1 MKKIKE
7 YIKNLNFETYLIIGA
22 CIFVFLL
29 FLIFKFDIAIII
41 IIFIAG
47 FSFLF
52 YKINDIDNDIS
63 VLKREINLI
72 KKNMEKNENKD
83 KKKEKDN

>member
-7 YIKNLNFETYLIIGA
+7 YIKNLNFETYLMIGA

-52 YKINDIDNDIS
+52 YKINEIDNDIRF
-63 VLKREINLI
+63 LKREINLL
-72 KKNMEKNENKD
+72 KKNKEKNENKE
-83 KKKEKDN
+83 KKGQ

>member
-7 YIKNLNFETYLIIGA
+7 YIKNINFETYLMIGA
-22 CIFVFLL
+22 SIFVFLL

-52 YKINDIDNDIS
+52 YKINDIVIDIRF
-63 VLKREINLI
+63 LKREINLL
-72 KKNMEKNENKD
+72 KKNKEKNENKE
-83 KKKEKDN
+83 KKGQ